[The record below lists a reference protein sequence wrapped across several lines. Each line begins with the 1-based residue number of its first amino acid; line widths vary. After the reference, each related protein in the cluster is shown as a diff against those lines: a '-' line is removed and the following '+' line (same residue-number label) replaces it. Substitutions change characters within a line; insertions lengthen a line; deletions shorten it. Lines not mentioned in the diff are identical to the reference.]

1 MNITAR
7 FSGIVSYADG
17 SHEQFAGHLDERG
30 NISVNSTPE
39 SQRAVGQTTTQN
51 QWLET
56 MLAQLG
62 GTVALSPP
70 TPPAGK
76 VVTSLTSSISGHVA
90 YDDNTHGGFVAEYHP
105 KVGAY
110 VPSGG
115 DTANWD
121 NALAN
126 SQALQNLNTL
136 FETVAGAGSSVTP

>member
-30 NISVNSTPE
+30 NISVNSTIE
-39 SQRAVGQTTTQN
+39 SQRAVGQINDQA
-51 QWLET
+51 QWLGN
-56 MLAQLG
+56 MLSLLS
-62 GTVALSPP
+62 GTITLNPP

-76 VVTSLTSSISGHVA
+76 EVTSLASQISGHVA

-105 KVGAY
+105 KVGAFI
-110 VPSGG
+110 PSGG
-115 DTANWD
+115 DPTNWD

-126 SQALQNLNTL
+126 SQALQNLNAL
-136 FETVAGAGSSVTP
+136 FEVVAGAGSSVSP